1 MPGACFLETLIL
13 RSTQEVSDRVSGLQ
27 VTAQSASAVRQLVWA
42 REKMVTC
49 TVPRLGALPTGL
61 CEASGSVP
69 TPDTPSEPNRE
80 APECLCPRRR
90 ADGLRLGLD
99 QSRCPSQGPGACG
112 LYSTEDPRPG
122 GPSYQPTAPTRSQR

>member
-27 VTAQSASAVRQLVWA
+27 VTAQSASAVRQLMWA

-80 APECLCPRRR
+80 APECLCLRRR

-99 QSRCPSQGPGACG
+99 QSWCPSQGPGACG